1 MIKLINLLE
10 ISSSEFRAKI
20 KTLGHSEQ
28 GSELTS
34 GGELNPKL
42 LDILSLFLDEWTKI
56 EGNGCKLKF
65 TSGHDKFHQN
75 RNSKHKIGDAVDI
88 TLSSSCH
95 SKFTELLNTYT
106 KKYPGFVY
114 IDEYKNPSPGA
125 SGGHFHIN
133 IGGGSMPEDG
143 NATPEDS
150 TKPADTNAT
159 PGQDDSVLTDLI
171 ASGLEKVGFK
181 ESVNRIKELLK

>member
-1 MIKLINLLE
+1 MVKLINLLE
-10 ISSSEFRAKI
+10 ISSSEFRTKI

-42 LDILSLFLDEWTKI
+42 LDILSLFLDEWTKMS
-56 EGNGCKLKF
+56 GNGCKLKF
-65 TSGHDKFHQN
+65 TSGNDKFHQN
-75 RNSKHKIGDAVDI
+75 RNSKHKIGDAVDV

-95 SKFTELLNTYT
+95 SKFTELLNTYA

-133 IGGGSMPEDG
+133 IGGGSIPEDG
-143 NATPEDS
+143 NTTPEDS
-150 TKPADTNAT
+150 TKPVDTSTT
-159 PGQDDSVLTDLI
+159 PEQDDSILTDLI
-171 ASGLEKVGFK
+171 ASSLKKVGFK
-181 ESVNRIKELLK
+181 ESVDRIKELLK

>member
-1 MIKLINLLE
+1 MVKLINLLE
-10 ISSSEFRAKI
+10 ISSSEFRTKI

-42 LDILSLFLDEWTKI
+42 LDILSLFLDEWNKMG
-56 EGNGCKLKF
+56 GNGCKLKF
-65 TSGHDKFHQN
+65 TSGNDKFHQN

-88 TLSSSCH
+88 TLPTGCH
-95 SKFTELLNTYT
+95 AKFTELLNTYT

-114 IDEYKNPSPGA
+114 IDEYKHPSPGA

-143 NATPEDS
+143 NTTPEDS
-150 TKPADTNAT
+150 TKPADTSAT
-159 PGQDDSVLTDLI
+159 PEQDDSILTDLI
-171 ASGLEKVGFK
+171 AGSLKKAGFK
-181 ESVNRIKELLK
+181 ESIDRIKELLK